1 MERRGTA
8 SGLASNLLIFCWL
21 GKLLCRSRVR
31 EVLPPRSS
39 PEPNADARQT
49 LRTPRCGRHAG
60 AKPSKLLY
68 MLPLTWKTRIRGVEV
83 RRWRTETRP
92 RAPHALHKVARR
104 LIDIE
109 EHELRLPR
117 MWCHMWLPAKA
128 VSTTRRSSLSWATW
142 CDACGG
148 SKASGRQETNPVMP
162 RRCISYCYLMLIM
175 HSNFASLA

>member
-1 MERRGTA
+1 MCRPTQTPHLRMSSAQINSQAHRSPTQTRAKRYAHRGVEDTRA
-8 SGLASNLLIFCWL
+8 
-21 GKLLCRSRVR
+21 
-31 EVLPPRSS
+31 
-39 PEPNADARQT
+39 PN
-49 LRTPRCGRHAG
+49 
-60 AKPSKLLY
+60 PSTLLY
-68 MLPLTWKTRIRGVEV
+68 FSPLTWNTRIRGVEV

-117 MWCHMWLPAKA
+117 MRCHMWLPAKA

-148 SKASGRQETNPVMP
+148 SKAPGRPPAEK
-162 RRCISYCYLMLIM
+162 
-175 HSNFASLA
+175 ASTLT